1 MDKWDYEVLCISCRE
16 KLDSKMYYFG
26 FGWPRTMTAVT
37 SYKQSS
43 EKTVAFIFQT
53 EEKQPSLSL
62 DPSTN
67 QMYEQEM
74 AHEIIKFNFPT
85 APLIFLSGLF
95 FFLRMEYANSAW
107 FVLSN
112 EIPVQGDVPLQ

>member
-1 MDKWDYEVLCISCRE
+1 
-16 KLDSKMYYFG
+16 
-26 FGWPRTMTAVT
+26 MTAVT

-95 FFLRMEYANSAW
+95 FFLRMEYANSA
-107 FVLSN
+107 
-112 EIPVQGDVPLQ
+112 